1 MIRGNKYG
9 ACYKGRTLLI
19 IWINGTFGS
28 GKSTTA
34 YELHRRIK
42 ESHVYDPERFGYVL
56 MRNVPRTIAKSD
68 FQDYPLWRE
77 DNYKLLKQI
86 AEQYSGILIVPMT
99 LTNEVYFNQIVGRLR
114 VDGIEIK
121 HFTLSATEET
131 IEKRLK
137 KRLEGK
143 NSWAYKQMAKRLES
157 LEQDIFQEHIHTDSM
172 TVDEVVETI
181 ARKSAIE
188 LLPDSRTKLKKTMD
202 RLSTGIKEFGIFK

>member
-1 MIRGNKYG
+1 M
-9 ACYKGRTLLI
+9 I

-56 MRNVPRTIAKSD
+56 MRNVPMTIAKSD

-77 DNYKLLKQI
+77 ANYKLLKQI

-143 NSWAYKQMAKRLES
+143 NSWAHKQMAKRLES
-157 LEQDIFQEHIHTDSM
+157 LEKDIFQEQIYTDSM
-172 TVDEVVETI
+172 TIDEVVETI
-181 ARKSAIE
+181 ARRSGIE